1 MNQDHELN
9 KSVKEAE
16 AIAKDPKAVEM
27 LADKAQKKARSRG
40 KVFQK
45 IGKDVELLIRLAR
58 AWAGGKY
65 KDISIGSLLIVIAAI
80 AYLLDPFDVIPD
92 FIPIVGFTD
101 DATVIA
107 LAISRVRKELDK
119 FEEWETEI
127 TLK

>member
-1 MNQDHELN
+1 MNEDHELN

-16 AIAKDPKAVEM
+16 TIAKDPRAVEL
-27 LADKAQKKARSRG
+27 LADKAQKKARAHS
-40 KVFQK
+40 KMFQK

-58 AWAGGKY
+58 AWASGKY
-65 KDISIGSLLIVIAAI
+65 KDIGIGSLLIVIGAI
-80 AYLLDPFDVIPD
+80 AYLLDPLDVIPD
-92 FIPIVGFTD
+92 FIPIIGFTD